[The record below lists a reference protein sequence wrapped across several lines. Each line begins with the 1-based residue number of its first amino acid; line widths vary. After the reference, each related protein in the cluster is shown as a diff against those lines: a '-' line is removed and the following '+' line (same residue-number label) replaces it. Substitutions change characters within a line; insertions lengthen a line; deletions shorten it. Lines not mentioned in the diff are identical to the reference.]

1 MKRNVLAIVIPAL
14 LVSAASQ
21 AAEIYNK
28 DNNKIDFYG
37 RAVGL
42 NYMSSDKAVRGDQ
55 SYARFGIRGETQIND
70 SLKGIGLFEYNLPA
84 SGDNEVRYAY
94 AGLQHD
100 VYGGISYGRQDGLM
114 TIVNDYTDIL
124 PEFGGDGLGKQND
137 SFGTG
142 RTDGLLKYMIQSN
155 GFIGG
160 LQYTTANDQDMING
174 EDQTGDGYAA
184 ALGYEFADTGFGSFG
199 GAVPYTSAKKTDLQ
213 TRAAFGGD
221 NDAQITALGLKYKYG
236 NIYAAMT
243 YSEGRD
249 NFKGNNLAGNTGY
262 FNKMRG
268 YEAVVQYQGKIEPS
282 IAYIRTDVKD
292 NGMNINDTYNEYVD
306 IGATYYMN
314 DNFRV
319 YADYKINLLD
329 ENQFT
334 KANELTTDDVFA
346 VGLRYDF

>member
-28 DNNKIDFYG
+28 DNNKIDLYG
-37 RAVGL
+37 RVVGL
-42 NYMSSDKAVRGDQ
+42 NYMSSDKAERGDQ

-100 VYGGISYGRQDGLM
+100 IYGGISYGRQDGLM

-124 PEFGGDGLGKQND
+124 PEFGGDGLGKESD

-142 RTDGLLKYMIQSN
+142 RTDGVLKYLIQSN

-160 LQYTTANDQDMING
+160 LQYTTETEETDYSG
-174 EDQTGDGYAA
+174 TGNGYAA

-199 GAVPYTSAKKTDLQ
+199 GAVTYTNAKKTDVQ
-213 TRAAFGGD
+213 SGADFGGD
-221 NDAQITALGLKYKYG
+221 KDAQITALGLKYKYG

-249 NFKGNNLAGNTGY
+249 NFKGNNLTGNTGY